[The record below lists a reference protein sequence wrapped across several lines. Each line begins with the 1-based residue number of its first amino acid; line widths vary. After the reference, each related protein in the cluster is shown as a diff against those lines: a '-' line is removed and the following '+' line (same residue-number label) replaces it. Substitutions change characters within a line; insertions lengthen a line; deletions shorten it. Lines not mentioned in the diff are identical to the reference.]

1 MDPRDANRHP
11 SDSSEDP
18 SATPTVTGLVLVVD
32 DEAGI
37 LDSLSKILRREGL
50 EVVTAPDGAAGLEIL
65 RRQRVGVLL
74 TDLMMPRTTGMD
86 LLKAAKTVSPETEVV
101 LMTAYGTVETAV
113 AAMKEGA
120 YDFVT
125 KPLKRAHVVR
135 IVKNALEKQSL
146 IVENRTLKAQ
156 LAERRR
162 RAIVGS
168 SLAWRR
174 TMEMALQAA
183 ASDATVLLLGE
194 SGTGKELLARTIHE
208 HSARGGKSLVAIN
221 CAAIPETIL
230 EAELFGYEKGAF
242 TGATQRREG
251 RFEVAS
257 GGTLFLDEI
266 GEIPRHVQVKLLR
279 VLQEGEIERLGGS
292 GRSQAVDLRL
302 IAATNVDLGRE
313 VREGRFR
320 EDLFYRLNVVPI
332 VVPALRDRREDIP
345 LLAQHFVQLYADKNG
360 KKISGLTRRALDLLV
375 GYAWPGNVR
384 ELENTI
390 ERAVVLT
397 REATIDEADLPG
409 EVRAAAG
416 GIGVGG
422 PTLSF
427 SVGTRLDEIEM
438 RVIQATLAQT
448 RGDKRLAAQLLG
460 IATRTIYRRLESLGE
475 DGGGEGAEGDAA
487 DPSDRRDPD
496 DRT

>member
-1 MDPRDANRHP
+1 
-11 SDSSEDP
+11 
-18 SATPTVTGLVLVVD
+18 
-32 DEAGI
+32 
-37 LDSLSKILRREGL
+37 
-50 EVVTAPDGAAGLEIL
+50 
-65 RRQRVGVLL
+65 
-74 TDLMMPRTTGMD
+74 
-86 LLKAAKTVSPETEVV
+86 
-101 LMTAYGTVETAV
+101 
-113 AAMKEGA
+113 
-120 YDFVT
+120 
-125 KPLKRAHVVR
+125 
-135 IVKNALEKQSL
+135 
-146 IVENRTLKAQ
+146 
-156 LAERRR
+156 
-162 RAIVGS
+162 
-168 SLAWRR
+168 
-174 TMEMALQAA
+174 MALQAA
-183 ASDATVLLLGE
+183 ASEATVLLLGE
-194 SGTGKELLARTIHE
+194 SGTGKELLARALHE
-208 HSARGGKSLVAIN
+208 NSARAKGPFVAVN
-221 CAAIPETIL
+221 CAAIPESIL

-242 TGATQRREG
+242 TGATSAREG
-251 RFEVAS
+251 RFEAAS

-266 GEIPRHVQVKLLR
+266 GEISRHVQVKLLR

-292 GRSQAVDLRL
+292 GRSLPVDLRL

-360 KKISGLTRRALDLLV
+360 KKISGLTRRALDLLG

-397 REATIDEADLPG
+397 REATIDEGDLPG
-409 EVRAAAG
+409 EVRAAG
-416 GIGVGG
+416 GQAASG
-422 PTLSF
+422 PMLSF

-475 DGGGEGAEGDAA
+475 GGDGDEVGGDEPDSPAA
-487 DPSDRRDPD
+487 GGDPD